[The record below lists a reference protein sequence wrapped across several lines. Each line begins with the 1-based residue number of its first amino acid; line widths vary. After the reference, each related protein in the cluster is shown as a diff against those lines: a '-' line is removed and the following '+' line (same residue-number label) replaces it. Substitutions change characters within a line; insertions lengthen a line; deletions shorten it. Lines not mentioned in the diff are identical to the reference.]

1 MSLIIKQSSAALYK
15 KYVQRLQKIA
25 DVKYAAA
32 VLQWDQ
38 ETYMPAKG
46 ADYRAQQLA
55 TLSEIT
61 HQLYTQTSFKKILLQ
76 LKDANDLSDE
86 QQKNIALSWYDYT
99 QQEKLTP
106 AFVRKLSTTVSKSF
120 QAWMQARSKNKFSL
134 FQKDLSALVKLKQQE
149 ADMLGYEAHAYNA
162 LINQYEKDCT
172 VAELD
177 RVFDA
182 LQIPL
187 QKLLTQIAAQPQM
200 NDAVLQQNYPATT
213 QWQWGL
219 DIMKQM
225 GFDFE
230 AGRQDKSEHPF
241 TTNFSSQDVRLTTR
255 IDENDFSNM
264 TWSCIHELGHG
275 LYEQGLPAT
284 SYGLPLGEYASL
296 SIHESQSRLW
306 ENNVGRSRAAWHY
319 LLPIAQ
325 KYFPQQLGGTTPES
339 FYKAIN
345 KVSPSLIRT
354 EADELTYHFHVI
366 IRYQLEKALISG
378 QLPVKE
384 IPAFWNQHYHQY
396 LGVIVPN
403 DKQGCLQDVHW
414 SHGSFGYFPTYSLGS
429 LYAAQFFAAAK
440 KQVPAL
446 EEGITKGH
454 FQPLLE
460 WLRTNVHAHGRR
472 YNSQQLCQLISG
484 EALNID
490 YFISYALDK
499 YQNIYEF

>member
-1 MSLIIKQSSAALYK
+1 MSLVIKQNSKTLYK

-38 ETYMPAKG
+38 ETYMPPKG
-46 ADYRAQQLA
+46 ANYRAQQVA
-55 TLSEIT
+55 TLSEIA
-61 HQLYTQTSFKKILLQ
+61 HHLYTQTSFKKILLQ
-76 LKDANDLSDE
+76 LKEATDLNDE
-86 QQKNIALSWYDYT
+86 QQKNITLSWYDYT

-106 AFVRKLSTTVSKSF
+106 LFVRKLSTTVSKSF
-120 QAWMQARSKNKFSL
+120 QAWMEARGKNKFSL
-134 FQKDLSALVKLKQQE
+134 FQKDLAALVKLKQQE
-149 ADMLGYEAHAYNA
+149 ADLLGYEQHAYNA

-172 VAELD
+172 VTELD
-177 RVFDA
+177 RVFDN

-187 QKLLTQIAAQPQM
+187 KKILAQIAAQPQV
-200 NDAVLQQNYPATT
+200 DDSLLQQPYAANT

-241 TTNFSSQDVRLTTR
+241 TTNFSSQDIRLTTR

-275 LYEQGLPAT
+275 LYEQGLPAAA
-284 SYGLPLGEYASL
+284 YGLPLGEYASL

-306 ENNVGRSRAAWHY
+306 ENNIGRSHNVWKY

-325 KYFPQQLGGTTPES
+325 KYFPHQLGNTNTTA

-345 KVSPSLIRT
+345 KVTPSLIRT

-366 IRYQLEKALISG
+366 IRYQLEKALMGG

-384 IPAFWNQHYHQY
+384 IPAYWNQLYQQY
-396 LGVIVPN
+396 LGITVPN

-440 KQVPAL
+440 KQVPGL
-446 EEGITKGH
+446 EEGITKGQ
-454 FQPLLE
+454 FQPLLA
-460 WLRTNVHAHGRR
+460 WLRNNVHIHGRR
-472 YNSQQLCQLISG
+472 YNSQQLCEQISG
-484 EALNID
+484 EPLNID
-490 YFISYALDK
+490 YFMNYAHDK
-499 YQNIYEF
+499 YKSIYEF